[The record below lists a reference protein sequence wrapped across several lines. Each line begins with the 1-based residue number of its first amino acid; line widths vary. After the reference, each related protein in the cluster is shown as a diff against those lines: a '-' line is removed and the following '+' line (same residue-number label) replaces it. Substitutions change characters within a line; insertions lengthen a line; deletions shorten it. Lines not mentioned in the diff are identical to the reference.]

1 MVGSIKK
8 VRGVGLGE
16 VYWRISQNPMVIG
29 RPVNL
34 LNISLLT
41 IRFPYSQTCA
51 KVISLQ
57 IVIKVS
63 NKGKEFILKF
73 KMNICFQILQ
83 IANISLVPS

>member
-8 VRGVGLGE
+8 VRGVGLVE

-41 IRFPYSQTCA
+41 IKISIFPSNLFA
-51 KVISLQ
+51 KSYKSVETKAKNL
-57 IVIKVS
+57 
-63 NKGKEFILKF
+63 F
-73 KMNICFQILQ
+73 
-83 IANISLVPS
+83 

>member
-8 VRGVGLGE
+8 VRGVGLVE

-41 IRFPYSQTCA
+41 IKISIFPNMCKSNLFA
-51 KVISLQ
+51 KSYTSVEQRQRIHSE
-57 IVIKVS
+57 V
-63 NKGKEFILKF
+63 
-73 KMNICFQILQ
+73 
-83 IANISLVPS
+83 

>member
-8 VRGVGLGE
+8 VRGVGLVE
-16 VYWRISQNPMVIG
+16 VYWRISQNLMFLG

-51 KVISLQ
+51 KVIFLQ
-57 IVIKVS
+57 KVTKVS
-63 NKGKEFILKF
+63 KQR
-73 KMNICFQILQ
+73 QI
-83 IANISLVPS
+83 IYSEV

>member
-51 KVISLQ
+51 KLISSQ
-57 IVIKVS
+57 KVTKVS
-63 NKGKEFILKF
+63 KQRQRIYSE
-73 KMNICFQILQ
+73 
-83 IANISLVPS
+83 V